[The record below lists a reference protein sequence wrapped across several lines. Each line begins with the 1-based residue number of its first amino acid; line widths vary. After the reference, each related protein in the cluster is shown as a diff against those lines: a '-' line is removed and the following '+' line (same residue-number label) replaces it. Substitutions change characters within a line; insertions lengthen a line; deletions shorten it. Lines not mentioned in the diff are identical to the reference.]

1 MPNREGGYGGYKQ
14 DPRSRTGRKV
24 HSPGTGGVR
33 RMGQDPRDAAPRAD
47 GYYRAPY
54 TPRQGGNDARP
65 AQYDPGGLE
74 EDWVRAEEYR
84 SPYTQEQP
92 PRTPYRATQRRGDP
106 ARQQAIR
113 RRRRAQRRL
122 LALGTVVGIL
132 VVSGI
137 VTLVLPESV
146 TTPPSQIA
154 SPETALANRLVAPL
168 PYGGGDGSTTA
179 AQAVNWGTIGPVRQT
194 DSYTYTALPAAPDS
208 VPEFGRVTTAWF
220 SDAAF
225 LGDSLTVGYAD
236 YDIDLDGARILAY
249 EGASPNN
256 FVNRTTMKNAN
267 DEDEI
272 PFDVLAADPPAKLYV
287 LVGTNAL
294 ASGTADDSFLNYYG
308 RMLDDLKSLLPNT
321 KIFVQSVLPVRPEVL
336 ETSPGMATDHLNT
349 INAAIREMCAE
360 KGCYYLDLASAFTD
374 GDGNLMEEYAQPDG
388 IHLTV
393 SGYNNW
399 VTYLCTHVPY
409 DKDNPYQAGS
419 TYYLDDSIKQL
430 LNDLP

>member
-33 RMGQDPRDAAPRAD
+33 RIGPQTRQDYYRPPYSPRSGGQDV
-47 GYYRAPY
+47 
-54 TPRQGGNDARP
+54 RP
-65 AQYDPGGLE
+65 AQYDPSGLE
-74 EDWVRAEEYR
+74 EDWVRAEDYTPPHR
-84 SPYTQEQP
+84 SPAPEPGTPRP
-92 PRTPYRATQRRGDP
+92 PRRRSDP
-106 ARQQAIR
+106 AREQAAR
-113 RRRRAQRRL
+113 QRRRAQRRL
-122 LALGTVVGIL
+122 ILLATVAGIL
-132 VVSGI
+132 VVSGV

-154 SPETALANRLVAPL
+154 SPETALADRLVAPL
-168 PYGGGDGSTTA
+168 PYGGGDGSSTTT
-179 AQAVNWGTIGPVRQT
+179 AQAVNWGTVGPVKQT

-208 VPEFGRVTTAWF
+208 VPEFGRVTTEWF

-236 YDIDLDGARILAY
+236 YDIDLDGARILGY

-267 DEDEI
+267 DEEEI
-272 PFDVLAADPPAKLYV
+272 PFDLLAADPPAKLYV

-308 RMLDDLKSLLPNT
+308 RMLDDLKSLLPDT

-349 INAAIREMCAE
+349 INAAIRDMCAE

-374 GDGNLMEEYAQPDG
+374 SEGALTAEYAQPDG

-393 SGYNNW
+393 SGYSNW
-399 VTYLCTHVPY
+399 VSYLCTHVPY

-430 LNDLP
+430 LTDLP